1 MPTVTATLCFSIRIL
16 STQIR
21 KCMYIE
27 GFPLPGTGGLQYKIS
42 QYADD
47 ATSILK
53 SERSLSS
60 LLEVIHKFE
69 LGSGAKSN
77 TSKSEEMWLGRWRA
91 RGDTPFGL
99 KWVNKMR
106 ILGVFFSNGLVSVD
120 DDNWRTKLDKLSS
133 L

>member
-1 MPTVTATLCFSIRIL
+1 MPTVTTTLCFSIRIL

-21 KCMYIE
+21 KCKDIE
-27 GFPLPGTGGLQYKIS
+27 GFPLPGAGGLQYKIP

-69 LGSGAKSN
+69 LGSGAKLN

-99 KWVNKMR
+99 KWVNKMK
-106 ILGVFFSNGLVSVD
+106 ILDIFFSNGLVSVD
-120 DDNWRTKLDKLSS
+120 DDN
-133 L
+133 